1 MGGVRRGH
9 PQRGRLTTGGS
20 GRLGYRVAVAELET
34 ILFEV
39 NDGVAW
45 LTLNRPDVHNAFNA
59 TMQREMRTVW
69 RWLRRDDS
77 VRVVVLTGAG
87 ERAFSSGV
95 DRDEVLGGNKTV
107 NTVEGVDLGTGP
119 DPAAGHEPIHIGSDT
134 SPFMFDDP
142 SEQLGPKSNDMWKPV
157 VAAVNGIACGGA
169 FYMLGEADI
178 IIAAD
183 HATFFDPHVTFGM
196 PAGYEPLQ
204 MMPRM
209 PFGEIVR
216 MTLLG
221 NSERMSAAR
230 AHQIGLVSELC
241 PISELHE
248 RAAWVA
254 GEIAKAPTL
263 AVQGTLRALWSGL
276 EVGRSQALSMG
287 WAFVNLGWDQ
297 HLIDAAQS
305 EIDAGVRTKPRIR

>member
-1 MGGVRRGH
+1 
-9 PQRGRLTTGGS
+9 
-20 GRLGYRVAVAELET
+20 VAELET
-34 ILFEV
+34 IEYKAE
-39 NDGVAW
+39 DGVAW
-45 LTLNRPDVHNAFNA
+45 VTMNRPEVLNAFNA
-59 TMQREMRTVW
+59 RMQRELRTVW

-87 ERAFSSGV
+87 DRAFSSGV
-95 DRDEVLGGNKTV
+95 DRFEVLGAGKEANV
-107 NTVEGVDLGTGP
+107 VAGVDAAAGP
-119 DPAAGHEPIHIGSDT
+119 DPEAPPEPVHIGADT

-142 SEQLGPKSNDMWKPV
+142 SEHLGPKSNDMWKPV
-157 VAAVNGIACGGA
+157 VAAVNGMACGGA

-196 PAGYEPLQ
+196 PAGYEPLH
-204 MMPRM
+204 MLPKM

-221 NSERMSAAR
+221 SSERMSAAR

-241 PISELHE
+241 PLAELHE

-254 GEIAKAPTL
+254 GEIAKAPAL
-263 AVQGTLRALWSGL
+263 AVQGSLRALWAGL
-276 EVGRSQALSMG
+276 ELSRSQALGFG
-287 WAFVNLGWDQ
+287 WAFVGLGTDQ
-297 HLIDAAQS
+297 RYLDEGQAAI
-305 EIDAGVRTKPRIR
+305 EAGVKVKPRVR